1 MSSIE
6 ALKQDIKVIGELGEI
21 TEVLEQVAAK
31 NIMETRAAILKS
43 RDFFDE
49 AWKIYNVIR
58 NTTEIGPDVIDRDLI
73 VLITPN
79 RGMSGNLLNRVIDKA
94 ESMYQKHKAD
104 LLITGKKGHNHF
116 LNRDERTIHFFSVSN
131 KATFEDIEPL
141 KKIVSKYAR
150 VHFVYPRYISIT
162 QQDIV
167 VASLVNEKKDKNLDM
182 QEEVV
187 ASKRFIFEPNIT
199 EVVNYLNKT
208 IVGVLFFNYFSE
220 ALLAYNAAQMI
231 AMKDAHDNALE
242 QSKDLRFRYH
252 KLRRE
257 VIDAKLR
264 DLYKFKYING
274 KEA

>member
-6 ALKQDIKVIGELGEI
+6 ALKQDIKVIAELGEI

-31 NIMETRAAILKS
+31 NIMETRSDILKS

-58 NTTEIGPDVIDRDLI
+58 NTTEIGPEVIDRDLI
-73 VLITPN
+73 VVITPN

-94 ESMYQKHKAD
+94 EELYKKHKAD

-116 LNRDERTIHFFSVSN
+116 INRDERTIHFFSIPN
-131 KATFEDIEPL
+131 KATFEDVEPL

-150 VHFVYPRYISIT
+150 VHFVYPKYISIT
-162 QQDIV
+162 QQEIVIASLFNDRKGDIV
-167 VASLVNEKKDKNLDM
+167 GDMESAIVA
-182 QEEVV
+182 
-187 ASKRFIFEPNIT
+187 KRFIFEPNIN

-208 IVGVLFFNYFSE
+208 IIGVLFFSYFSE
-220 ALLAYNAAQMI
+220 AILAYNAAQMI
-231 AMKDAHDNALE
+231 AMKDAHDNAME
-242 QSKDLRFRYH
+242 QSKDLRFRFN
-252 KLRRE
+252 KLRRG